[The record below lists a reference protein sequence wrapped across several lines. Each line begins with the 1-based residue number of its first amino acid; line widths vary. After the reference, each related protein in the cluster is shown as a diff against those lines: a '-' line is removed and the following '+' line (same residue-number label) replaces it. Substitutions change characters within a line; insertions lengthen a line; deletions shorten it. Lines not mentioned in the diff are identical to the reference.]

1 LQKGNIVAD
10 KFRVGQMV
18 RIVHSAHPERIGLV
32 VHIMSQK
39 RWIERHIDYGKGF
52 FYFVDIPP
60 MPPANAKYASYREMD
75 LEPVYDGVEKSSWS
89 ECAWKPKQ
97 DVLHPTMEE
106 PTKLSP

>member
-1 LQKGNIVAD
+1 
-10 KFRVGQMV
+10 
-18 RIVHSAHPERIGLV
+18 
-32 VHIMSQK
+32 
-39 RWIERHIDYGKGF
+39 
-52 FYFVDIPP
+52 